1 MKSSIFSLPLVIVLA
16 LSMTS
21 CTHRKQQSA
30 DISTISVTI
39 PPLEGVVKE
48 IVGDDFEVKTILPA
62 GSVPENFTPTPRQI
76 AELKNSALFIYIG
89 TLSFE
94 QELSQYAHNKAV
106 RTSDGIELLGG
117 ACGHFHH
124 AEHDD
129 EHAHAH
135 THAYD
140 PHVWLSPFE
149 LETIVDNIAVKLSEL
164 YPDSVKYADN
174 AHKIKALLRKKQ
186 SEYAQ
191 RLAKAPQSFLIYH
204 PSLGYLAEHYDLKQ
218 IAVESEGKSP
228 SVSSIAKIVE
238 QIERGQVS
246 KQLLCQKEY
255 PNDVVKPI
263 AEMLGVNI
271 VNINPLSSDILTE
284 LDYIIDILS
293 ESYEQ

>member
-1 MKSSIFSLPLVIVLA
+1 MA
-16 LSMTS
+16 S

-48 IVGDDFEVKTILPA
+48 IVGDNFEVKTILPA

-76 AELKNSALFIYIG
+76 AELKDSALFIYIG

-94 QELSQYAHNKAV
+94 QELAQYAHNKAV
-106 RTSDGIELLGG
+106 RTSEGIELLGG
-117 ACGHFHH
+117 TCGHSHH
-124 AEHDD
+124 AEH
-129 EHAHAH
+129 AHTH

-149 LETIVDNIAVKLSEL
+149 LETIVDNIAAKLSEL

-174 AHKIKALLRKKQ
+174 AHKIKALLKEKQ

-204 PSLGYLAEHYDLKQ
+204 PSLGYLAEHYNLKQ
-218 IAVESEGKSP
+218 IAVENEGKSP

-255 PNDVVKPI
+255 PNEVVEPI
-263 AEMLGVNI
+263 ADMLGVNM
-271 VNINPLSSDILTE
+271 VNINPLSSDILAE